1 MISFHWKRGADHYS
15 TQWTLFHGDKRV
27 GQCFYMPGSKR
38 YRAAAAAPVKG
49 GVILTEYWGGTMRA
63 AMDHLERDW
72 CKRSIGLF
80 GEDDIEFRRIA

>member
-1 MISFHWKRGADHYS
+1 MILFHWKRSS
-15 TQWTLFHGDKRV
+15 TARGVVYFLHHDNKQI

-38 YRAAAAAPVKG
+38 YLCIGSAPVKNG
-49 GVILTEYWGGTMRA
+49 AVLTEYWGGSMRA

-80 GEDDIEFRRIA
+80 GEDDIDFIRPC